1 MNKKYQIFYE
11 TIRNVIQESGLD
23 IGVVYFIM
31 KNIFCDIENSYYV
44 QLNRELS
51 EEKISEDKNEDK
63 SKEKDG

>member
-11 TIRNVIQESGLD
+11 TIRNIIQESGLD
-23 IGVVYFIM
+23 VGVVYFIM

-51 EEKISEDKNEDK
+51 EERISEDK
-63 SKEKDG
+63 SKENDR